1 MQISLNIP
9 QDLVASIALPASKSV
24 SNRALLLQALCP
36 VKRYAIANLAV
47 CDDTDHMLQGVE
59 AKRAGAQLIDIGA
72 TGTAMRFLTAFLA
85 ITEGETVITG
95 SERMKQRPIG
105 TLVEALRKLGADIDY
120 TEKEGYPPLCIRG
133 KRLQGGALEIEAGI
147 SSQYISA
154 LLMIAPC
161 LADGLTLHLKG
172 NIASRT
178 YIELTLALMRKYG
191 AVAEWTDEQTIRV
204 DAGAYEDIPLT
215 VEADWSAASYWYE
228 LAAIAGSLGHKVTLT
243 LPALSLD
250 SLQGDRV
257 VAELFEPLG
266 VKTGVAMDNGQ
277 FTIHKVC
284 ASERESSLLEF
295 SQRAQP
301 KLNSAAVN
309 SQLTMLAQ
317 ASEMQDHLRFLSERS
332 QVSTKLIDNSQ
343 FTIDNGQ
350 LGKDNSQFEK
360 DFTHCPDIAQTLAV
374 TCCLLGIPYIFK
386 GIHSL
391 RIKETDRVAA
401 LITELRK
408 LGFVL
413 HAEGDERLV
422 WDGERCEP
430 DEHPVITTYDDHR
443 MAMAFA
449 PAALRYK
456 NLTIEHPE
464 VVTKSYPGFWE
475 EIGKLQLT
483 IDNSQLTVHNS
494 QFTINN

>member
-9 QDLVASIALPASKSV
+9 EKLVASIALPASKSV

-36 VKRYAIANLAV
+36 VKRYAIDNLAV

-72 TGTAMRFLTAFLA
+72 TGTAMRFLTAYLA

-95 SERMKQRPIG
+95 SERMQQRPIG
-105 TLVEALRKLGADIDY
+105 TLVEALRELGADITY
-120 TEKEGYPPLCIRG
+120 MNREGYPPLCIRG
-133 KRLQGGALEIEAGI
+133 KKLQGGALEIEAGI

-178 YIELTLALMRKYG
+178 YIELTLDLMRKYG

-228 LAAIAGSLGHKVTLT
+228 LAAVAAHLGHDVDIT
-243 LPALSLD
+243 LPALTLD
-250 SLQGDRV
+250 SRQGDRV
-257 VAELFEPLG
+257 VAQLFEPLG
-266 VKTGVAMDNGQ
+266 VKTRA
-277 FTIHKVC
+277 TIDKVC

-295 SQRAQP
+295 SQQAQP
-301 KLNSAAVN
+301 KLDSIAVN
-309 SQLTMLAQ
+309 SQ
-317 ASEMQDHLRFLSERS
+317 
-332 QVSTKLIDNSQ
+332 
-343 FTIDNGQ
+343 
-350 LGKDNSQFEK
+350 FEW

-374 TCCLLGIPYIFK
+374 TCCLLGIPYVFK

-401 LITELRK
+401 LIAELRK

-413 HAEGDERLV
+413 RAEGDERLV

-430 DEHPVITTYDDHR
+430 DEHPVIATYDDHR

-449 PAALRYK
+449 PAALCYK

-475 EIGKLQLT
+475 EIGKLT
-483 IDNSQLTVHNS
+483 MDN
-494 QFTINN
+494 

>member
-1 MQISLNIP
+1 MQISLNVP
-9 QDLVASIALPASKSV
+9 EKLVASIALPASKSV

-36 VKRYAIANLAV
+36 VKRYAIDNLAV

-59 AKRAGAQLIDIGA
+59 AKRVGAQLIDIGA
-72 TGTAMRFLTAFLA
+72 TGTAMRFLTAYLA

-95 SERMKQRPIG
+95 SERMQQRPIG
-105 TLVEALRKLGADIDY
+105 TLVEALRELGADITY
-120 TEKEGYPPLCIRG
+120 INREGYPPLCIRG
-133 KRLQGGALEIEAGI
+133 KKLQGGALEIEAGI

-178 YIELTLALMRKYG
+178 YIELTLDLMRKYG

-228 LAAIAGSLGHKVTLT
+228 LAAVAAHLGHDVDIT
-243 LPALSLD
+243 LPALTLD
-250 SLQGDRV
+250 SRQGDRV
-257 VAELFEPLG
+257 VAQLFEPLG
-266 VKTGVAMDNGQ
+266 VKTRV
-277 FTIHKVC
+277 TIDKVC

-295 SQRAQP
+295 SQQAQP
-301 KLNSAAVN
+301 KLNSIAV
-309 SQLTMLAQ
+309 
-317 ASEMQDHLRFLSERS
+317 
-332 QVSTKLIDNSQ
+332 NSQ
-343 FTIDNGQ
+343 FTIDKSQ

-374 TCCLLGIPYIFK
+374 TCCLLGIPYVFK

-401 LITELRK
+401 LIAELRK

-413 HAEGDERLV
+413 RAEGDERLV

-430 DEHPVITTYDDHR
+430 DEHPVIATYDDHR

-449 PAALRYK
+449 PAALCYK

-464 VVTKSYPGFWE
+464 VVTKSYPRFWE
-475 EIGKLQLT
+475 EVGKLT
-483 IDNSQLTVHNS
+483 IDN
-494 QFTINN
+494 

>member
-9 QDLVASIALPASKSV
+9 EKLVASIALPASKSV

-36 VKRYAIANLAV
+36 VKRYAIDNLAV

-72 TGTAMRFLTAFLA
+72 TGTAMRFLTAYLA

-95 SERMKQRPIG
+95 SERMQQRPIG
-105 TLVEALRKLGADIDY
+105 TLVEALRELGADITY
-120 TEKEGYPPLCIRG
+120 MNREGYPPLCIRG
-133 KRLQGGALEIEAGI
+133 KKLQGGALEIEAGI

-178 YIELTLALMRKYG
+178 YIELTLDLMRKYG

-228 LAAIAGSLGHKVTLT
+228 LAAVAAHLGHDVDIT
-243 LPALSLD
+243 LPALTLD
-250 SLQGDRV
+250 SRQGDRV
-257 VAELFEPLG
+257 VAQLFEPLG
-266 VKTGVAMDNGQ
+266 VKTRA
-277 FTIHKVC
+277 TIDKVC

-295 SQRAQP
+295 SQQAQP
-301 KLNSAAVN
+301 KLNSIAVN
-309 SQLTMLAQ
+309 SQLT
-317 ASEMQDHLRFLSERS
+317 
-332 QVSTKLIDNSQ
+332 IDNS
-343 FTIDNGQ
+343 Q

-374 TCCLLGIPYIFK
+374 TCCLLGIPYVFK

-401 LITELRK
+401 LIAELRK

-413 HAEGDERLV
+413 RAEGDERLV

-430 DEHPVITTYDDHR
+430 DEHPVIATYDDHR

-449 PAALRYK
+449 PAALCYK

-475 EIGKLQLT
+475 EIGKLT
-483 IDNSQLTVHNS
+483 MDN
-494 QFTINN
+494 